1 MEEDKPQ
8 ILLWTV
14 PECPYRIT
22 LLASVVNEV
31 RILAVEAFYS
41 VPRGGVEIGGVFYG
55 IREADTIHI
64 RAQRQIRCEYA
75 TGPSFTLS
83 VKDQLGL
90 SGLLDLVHSDPDLA
104 GMVPL
109 GWYHSHTRSEIFL
122 SPADLQLYSEFF
134 PERWQLAMVLRPA
147 NLQSTRAGFFVRDRF
162 GAVKSDSPLQEF
174 KLEPPAFG
182 LAVFDGEVPVP
193 KAPAPGATPPVELPR
208 IVPAP
213 AKAPPANV
221 IPIAKTSPEPTLATP
236 APVPAPPPAAKE
248 TPLLVVAAKAQAPAM
263 DLASPAKTVPV
274 EAKPEKDVLVGET
287 VKPAP
292 TTPPPAVATISAPA
306 PPTASDAQVPRFL
319 AETPPSNKRHAW
331 AWAIAGILLL
341 CGLGGTALLKW
352 SNLTRPMD
360 LGLET
365 YDINGAFLIRWDRE
379 SSVVRGARHA
389 TLEIQDGADKTPI
402 ELSRAE
408 LTVGGY
414 GYMRHTGQVSVRMK
428 VDGVLP
434 AEEYSNFSTAQAL
447 GSKTATAPE
456 KDAALA
462 KAIEEKEHLKTELI
476 NESMQSLDLRRENAS
491 LRRQLE
497 EARAGQKSTP
507 PPQQ

>member
-1 MEEDKPQ
+1 LEEDKPQ

-14 PECPYRIT
+14 PECPCRIT
-22 LLASVVNEV
+22 LLASVINEV

-41 VPRGGVEIGGVFYG
+41 VPRGGVEIGGVFFG
-55 IREADTIHI
+55 IREPDAIHI
-64 RAQRQIRCEYA
+64 RAHRQIRCEYA

-90 SGLLDLVHSDPDLA
+90 SGLLDQAHVDPDLA
-104 GMVPL
+104 GMAPL
-109 GWYHSHTRSEIFL
+109 GWYHSHTRSEISL

-134 PERWQLAMVLRPA
+134 PDRWQVAMVMRPA
-147 NLQSTRAGFFVRDRF
+147 NLQPTRAGFFARDRF

-174 KLEPPAFG
+174 KLEPPTFG
-182 LAVFDGEVPVP
+182 LSVFDGETPAP
-193 KAPAPGATPPVELPR
+193 QPRAASAPAAGELQLMARGPMKV
-208 IVPAP
+208 VPIAADPP
-213 AKAPPANV
+213 AKTTAAAV
-221 IPIAKTSPEPTLATP
+221 IPIAKPALEPALPSPPPSVKEPSLTIVPAKAQAAASDTAAPAQAKLAESKPAKGKELVSAAPPVEP
-236 APVPAPPPAAKE
+236 APVPAVAPAA
-248 TPLLVVAAKAQAPAM
+248 AP
-263 DLASPAKTVPV
+263 DP
-274 EAKPEKDVLVGET
+274 
-287 VKPAP
+287 
-292 TTPPPAVATISAPA
+292 
-306 PPTASDAQVPRFL
+306 QVPRFL
-319 AETPPSNKRHAW
+319 AETPPVKKSHTW
-331 AWAIAGILLL
+331 IWAIAGILLL
-341 CGLGGTALLKW
+341 CGAGGTALLKW
-352 SNLTRPMD
+352 TNLSRPMD

-389 TLEIQDGADKTPI
+389 TLEIQDGAEKTPI

-408 LTVGGY
+408 LAVGGY
-414 GYMRHTGQVSVRMK
+414 GYIRHTGQVSVRMK
-428 VDGVLP
+428 VDGSFP

-476 NESMQSLDLRRENAS
+476 NESMQSVDLRREITS

-497 EARAGQKSTP
+497 EARASQKSP